1 MKKKKP
7 ENEITNYSNNDVITT
22 MIVIVLAAKN
32 GKQRNLVSISNRN
45 GRNF

>member
-22 MIVIVLAAKN
+22 MIVIILAEKIENREIQEVLVI
-32 GKQRNLVSISNRN
+32 GM
-45 GRNF
+45 G

>member
-22 MIVIVLAAKN
+22 MIVIILAEKMENREIQEVLVI
-32 GKQRNLVSISNRN
+32 GM
-45 GRNF
+45 G